1 MAWDGNNMSL
11 TKDSPRNYM
20 YKNTVYLLDEIT
32 EVSCAYL
39 IGDLY
44 EFVTTPQNNETP
56 LNFIINSPGGDVY
69 VMMTIL
75 GLINIAKVNRI
86 QVNTFVMGI
95 AASAASVIAVQGDV
109 RKITKVSRHFIHF
122 GSMWSLTER
131 HSEIEK
137 IYEQTKDYA
146 ERIDNLYLEACGNK
160 LTPEK
165 LRSLQLDE
173 RGYLNAEQCVEF
185 GLCDGIIEND
195 LGEMNKLHKKA
206 EGFEELFKDW
216 EEGNYKNVIKKL
228 EKLDKESNK
237 PTVKNKKKK

>member
-1 MAWDGNNMSL
+1 MWDGNNMSL

-20 YKNTVYLLDEIT
+20 YKNTVYLLDEISDL
-32 EVSCAYL
+32 SCAYL

-44 EFVTTPQNNETP
+44 DFVTDKRNFDTP
-56 LNFIINSPGGDVY
+56 LNFIINSPGGDVS

-75 GLINIAKVNRI
+75 GLMNIAKVNGI
-86 QVNTFVMGI
+86 QINTFVMGV
-95 AASAASVIAVQGDV
+95 AASAASVIAIQGDV
-109 RKITKVSRHFIHF
+109 RKITKVSRHFVHF

-146 ERIDNLYLEACGNK
+146 ERIDNLYLEACPR

-173 RGYLNAEQCVEF
+173 RGYLNAEQCVEY
-185 GLCDGIIEND
+185 GLCDSIIEDD
-195 LGEMNKLHKKA
+195 LAYMKNVHEKA
-206 EGFEELFKDW
+206 EGFEELFEDYQKGD
-216 EEGNYKNVIKKL
+216 YKALLKKV
-228 EKLDKESNK
+228 EKL
-237 PTVKNKKKK
+237 NKKPSKKK